1 MKNKW
6 SNLEAKKYISYYKKK
21 NIPKELAL
29 RIYTTHL
36 LGREKDLVLHGG
48 GNTSMKTTYKNIF
61 NENIDVMHIKGSGWD
76 MGTID
81 HPGLPAVELDSL
93 LKTKNLKKLDDF
105 QMVNLQRKSLI
116 NSQSP
121 NPSVETLLHAFLP
134 YKYVDHTH

>member
-61 NENIDVMHIKGSGWD
+61 NENIDVMHIKGSGGD

-93 LKTKNLKKLDDF
+93 LKTKNL
-105 QMVNLQRKSLI
+105 NC
-116 NSQSP
+116 
-121 NPSVETLLHAFLP
+121 
-134 YKYVDHTH
+134 Y